1 MVCALAV
8 YCVVVFS
15 KFKVLCCE
23 RSCCFF
29 MLSIFTVTVTFKFT
43 LWKRFILPESLIWQW
58 RIRRGVWRGDGRW

>member
-43 LWKRFILPESLIWQW
+43 LWKRFILPESDLAMANN
-58 RIRRGVWRGDGRW
+58 DGE